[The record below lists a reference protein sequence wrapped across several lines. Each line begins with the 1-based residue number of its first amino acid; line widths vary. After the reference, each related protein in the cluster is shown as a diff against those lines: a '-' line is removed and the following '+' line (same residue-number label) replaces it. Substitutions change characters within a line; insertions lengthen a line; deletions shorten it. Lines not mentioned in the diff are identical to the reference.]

1 MIFHRAT
8 GTPKGLL
15 SVVAGNSP
23 EIRGGLVEQ
32 LLRTSPEAVVLSV
45 SVEDGPSGGYPVVQ
59 RLMTTTGTRSA
70 APDSLGATGDP
81 VVILRQDLVSLRRA
95 RKDVHVVLA
104 LPEHVDVLPFL
115 HQLWRV
121 RIGGDNLED
130 HYDAA
135 PVLVGVEPA
144 LFLADIDCVHRA
156 VRIWGGDAQGEPLT
170 PAEAAARQVEAAD
183 ALVLTDA
190 SPEIESA
197 GQAAAALMRHLNPR
211 AGMITLGRVA
221 VRQPAS
227 GRVLTRPQ
235 VPAQARE
242 AWEARLD
249 AVAPPYP
256 YPETHQSVSTVVWR
270 SRRPLHPERLADA
283 LVDAMFG
290 VLRSRGFLWLAT
302 RPDAVVTWRSAGSHL
317 EIREADRWLE
327 APASPAWETASPQ
340 RRTLACWFWDDYY
353 GERRNEIAFTG
364 AGLDLNRIA
373 GALDSAL
380 LTDTELSLGPEG
392 WSGINDPL
400 LSDIEDH

>member
-1 MIFHRAT
+1 MFFHRAT

-32 LLRTSPEAVVLSV
+32 LRRASPEAVVLSV
-45 SVEDGPSGGYPVVQ
+45 SIEGGPAGGHPVVQ
-59 RLMTTTGTRSA
+59 RLMTTTASRLT
-70 APDSLGATGDP
+70 APASLGATGDP
-81 VVILRQDLVSLRRA
+81 VVILRQDLVALRRA
-95 RKDVHVVLA
+95 TKDVHVVLA

-115 HQLWRV
+115 AQLWRT
-121 RIGGDNLED
+121 RIGADSLED

-135 PVLVGVEPA
+135 PVLVGVDPA
-144 LFLADIDCVHRA
+144 VFLADIACVHRA
-156 VRIWGGDAQGEPLT
+156 VRMWGGDAQGEPLT

-190 SPEIESA
+190 SPVSQEP
-197 GQAAAALMRHLNPR
+197 GQAAAALMRHLNAR
-211 AGMITLGRVA
+211 AGMITLGRIA
-221 VRQPAS
+221 ARQPAS

-249 AVAPPYP
+249 AVTHPYA
-256 YPETHQSVSTVVWR
+256 YPDTHQAVSSVVWQ

-283 LVDAMFG
+283 LGDVMLG
-290 VLRSRGFLWLAT
+290 VLRSRGHLWLAS
-302 RPDAVVTWRSAGSHL
+302 RPDAVVTWRSAGGHL

-380 LTDTELSLGPEG
+380 LTESELSLGPER
-392 WSGINDPL
+392 WSAMNDPL
-400 LSDIEDH
+400 LSETEDR